1 VRCEFGP
8 GALLSDRKL
17 SELLSI
23 SRTLIREAL
32 MSLET
37 AGLVSRRGRVGWMVA
52 EYEGKPTEGGWTQH
66 N

>member
-1 VRCEFGP
+1 
-8 GALLSDRKL
+8 LSDRKL